1 MAKLMKKLT
10 FFITAFLLS
19 ACQTTPPEELPATL
33 PEEVPS
39 PVYTGTPV
47 VGGIEP
53 AYIIPFKM
61 PFHARMDTGAETSS
75 LDAKNI
81 RPFERDGEKWVSFDI
96 INRKN
101 SEKHH
106 YQKPVKRKTN
116 IVRTGEKERRY
127 VVHMDIKFG
136 KEIINAE
143 FTLNDRDKFDYQV
156 LIGRNI
162 INGRFIID
170 PSLENTMH

>member
-1 MAKLMKKLT
+1 MQRRSWKNCRQNLRRQIGLRA
-10 FFITAFLLS
+10 
-19 ACQTTPPEELPATL
+19 QTNSSFQRPKA
-33 PEEVPS
+33 
-39 PVYTGTPV
+39 GNRRQ
-47 VGGIEP
+47 
-53 AYIIPFKM
+53 AN
-61 PFHARMDTGAETSS
+61 TGAETSS

-101 SEKHH
+101 GEKHH

-116 IVRTGEKERRY
+116 IVRTGEEERRY

>member
-1 MAKLMKKLT
+1 
-10 FFITAFLLS
+10 
-19 ACQTTPPEELPATL
+19 
-33 PEEVPS
+33 
-39 PVYTGTPV
+39 
-47 VGGIEP
+47 
-53 AYIIPFKM
+53 
-61 PFHARMDTGAETSS
+61 MDTGAETSS

-101 SEKHH
+101 GEKHH